1 MKAAEVGDLEADLR
15 RAREENAE
23 LRKRLNEVS
32 SLEAAKKKA
41 DLRVEQL
48 EQKVRAIADSCVHSA
63 RTEDTCRWTTLFKK
77 RSHRKRMS

>member
-32 SLEAAKKKA
+32 TLEAAKKKA

-48 EQKVRAIADSCVHSA
+48 EQKVHIPIS
-63 RTEDTCRWTTLFKK
+63 
-77 RSHRKRMS
+77 

>member
-15 RAREENAE
+15 RAREENTE

-48 EQKVRAIADSCVHSA
+48 EQKVRAVTNSRAHSA
-63 RTEDTCRWTTLFKK
+63 RTEDTCRWTTLSKK

>member
-32 SLEAAKKKA
+32 TLEAAKKKA

-48 EQKVRAIADSCVHSA
+48 EQKVCSLTS
-63 RTEDTCRWTTLFKK
+63 
-77 RSHRKRMS
+77 

>member
-15 RAREENAE
+15 RAREENTE

-48 EQKVRAIADSCVHSA
+48 EQKVRALTNSRVHSA

-77 RSHRKRMS
+77 RSPRKRMS